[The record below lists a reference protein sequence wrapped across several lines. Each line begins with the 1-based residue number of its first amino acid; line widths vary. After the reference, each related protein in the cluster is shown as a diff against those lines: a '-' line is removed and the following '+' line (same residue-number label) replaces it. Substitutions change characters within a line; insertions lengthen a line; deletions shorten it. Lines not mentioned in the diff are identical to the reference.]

1 MQQILCQQAGEGMI
15 LGKDVQTP
23 EGRILCGKGTVLTE
37 AMIAR
42 FIKMEISHIAVEG
55 HPVKVEGEK
64 SLKGELLDIEKRFSR
79 VKHVPPLMFLKKRI
93 MERMVASRKEQEG

>member
-1 MQQILCQQAGEGMI
+1 MVLA
-15 LGKDVQTP
+15 KDVQTP
-23 EGRILCGKGTVLTE
+23 EGRTLCGKGTVLTE

-42 FIKMEISHIAVEG
+42 FVKMDISHIAVEG
-55 HPVKVEGEK
+55 HPVQVAGEK
-64 SLKGELLDIEKRFSR
+64 SLKEELVDIEKRFSR

>member
-1 MQQILCQQAGEGMI
+1 MQQILCQQAAEGMV
-15 LGKDVQTP
+15 LAKDVQTP
-23 EGRILCGKGTVLTE
+23 EGRTLCGKGTALTE

-42 FIKMEISHIAVEG
+42 FVKMDISHIAVEG

-64 SLKGELLDIEKRFSR
+64 SLKAELLDIEKRFSR

-93 MERMVASRKEQEG
+93 MERMVESHKEQEG

>member
-1 MQQILCQQAGEGMI
+1 VQKILCQQATEGMV
-15 LGKDVQTP
+15 LARDVQTP

-37 AMIAR
+37 SMVAR
-42 FIKMEISHIAVEG
+42 FVKMDISHIAVDG
-55 HPVKVEGEK
+55 HPVAIAGEK
-64 SLKGELLDIEKRFSR
+64 SLKEELLDIEKRFSR